1 MKRRIQIFYNRY
13 LNDDDFRNSLVD
25 YLIDRTYED
34 YSISNDIFNKENK
47 ENRQLFEKMKKIVPR
62 IMNEI
67 SGFCNMIT
75 ASDNDDPLMILYD
88 HDEKT
93 IDMFHYYEVNGIEV
107 SEPYM
112 TFKVDFSKEL
122 LEPISYKNDSIDI
135 EISSDNKNKDA
146 LSTKD
151 DLENYANQWLE
162 KLLEK
167 NYIIESEQV
176 FKDSINKRE
185 IYHIDYDG
193 SFIVYTDMPYSLVKK
208 FADNYNYTVSDKIR
222 KEDVSIDPVQSEK
235 INYQISDEHLG
246 VGSPKE
252 RYQNNIAAIKLL
264 FSLEKDGRLATKKEQ
279 DVLAK
284 YVGWGGLADVFD
296 ETKSNWAN
304 EYIELKNLL
313 TKEEYDKARES
324 TLTAFYT
331 PPVVIESIYN
341 ILDQLGFK
349 YGNILEPSCGT
360 GNFLGLLP
368 ESMSESKLYGV
379 ELDSISGR
387 IAKQLYQKSS
397 IAIEGY
403 EKTNLPDSFFD
414 VAIGNV
420 PFGQFGV
427 IDKRYDQYHFNIH
440 DYFFAKTIDKSA
452 TRRNHCFCDKSLH
465 DG

>member
-1 MKRRIQIFYNRY
+1 M
-13 LNDDDFRNSLVD
+13 
-25 YLIDRTYED
+25 
-34 YSISNDIFNKENK
+34 
-47 ENRQLFEKMKKIVPR
+47 
-62 IMNEI
+62 
-67 SGFCNMIT
+67 
-75 ASDNDDPLMILYD
+75 
-88 HDEKT
+88 
-93 IDMFHYYEVNGIEV
+93 
-107 SEPYM
+107 
-112 TFKVDFSKEL
+112 
-122 LEPISYKNDSIDI
+122 
-135 EISSDNKNKDA
+135 
-146 LSTKD
+146 
-151 DLENYANQWLE
+151 
-162 KLLEK
+162 
-167 NYIIESEQV
+167 
-176 FKDSINKRE
+176 
-185 IYHIDYDG
+185 
-193 SFIVYTDMPYSLVKK
+193 
-208 FADNYNYTVSDKIR
+208 
-222 KEDVSIDPVQSEK
+222 
-235 INYQISDEHLG
+235 
-246 VGSPKE
+246 
-252 RYQNNIAAIKLL
+252 
-264 FSLEKDGRLATKKEQ
+264 EKDGRLATKKEQ

-440 DYFFAKTIDKSA
+440 DYFFAKTIDKVRPGGIIAFVTSRYTMDKA
-452 TRRNHCFCDKSLH
+452 NPSVRRYINERAELLGAIRLPNDTFSKAANTKTTSDILILQKRERPLIQDNEWLYTETDDKGFTYNSYFVNHPEMILGNLKLAKMMYGREDLTVVPFDDILLKESLDTAIKIH
-465 DG
+465 SRKY